1 MNRTLLW
8 LGASMFLWG
17 LGESMFL
24 LFQPIYLQQLGAD
37 PIQIGVILGAF
48 GAVMTLTHIPAGHL
62 SDLIGRR
69 PLLMAAWLTGIAATL
84 LMAIARTLPVFV
96 VGVLIYGFTAFV
108 ASPLDSYVTAAR
120 GQWSVGRAITF
131 ISMMYNA
138 GSVLG
143 PITGG
148 WVGDHFGLRR
158 VYFISAGIFILS
170 TVVLLL
176 IASQPRDHRD
186 PQDPPP
192 SLLANGRYLSFLSIL
207 FVVAFATYLPQPL
220 TPNFLL
226 NQRNLSLETIGE
238 LFSIG
243 GLGMAALNLLFGQ
256 FEARTGF
263 VLGQISVSL
272 FAVLLWRGSGF
283 GWFALGY
290 FLLGGFRALR
300 ALGVAQVRPFVHE
313 SQMGLA
319 YGITEMVGSST
330 VLLAPPL
337 AGYLYQLDPVLMY
350 PVGLVLIGIGIIL
363 SLIFIPRSKK
373 LSPDH
378 IELAPDL

>member
-1 MNRTLLW
+1 MNRSLLW
-8 LGASMFLWG
+8 LGVSMFMWG

-37 PIQIGVILGAF
+37 PIQIGIILGAF
-48 GAVMTLTHIPAGHL
+48 GAVMTITHIPAGHL

-69 PLLMAAWLTGIAATL
+69 PLLIAAWVTGIAATL
-84 LMAIARTLPVFV
+84 LMAIARTLPVFI

-120 GQWSVGRAITF
+120 GKFSVGRAITF
-131 ISMMYNA
+131 ISMMYTA
-138 GSVLG
+138 GGVFG
-143 PITGG
+143 PLTGG
-148 WVGDHFGLRR
+148 WIGDHYGLRQ
-158 VYFISAGIFILS
+158 VYFISTFIFVLS
-170 TVVLLL
+170 TVVLLF

-186 PQDPPP
+186 PQAPPP
-192 SLLANGRYLSFLSIL
+192 SLLSNGRYISFLFIL

-220 TPNFLL
+220 TPNFLR
-226 NQRNLSLETIGE
+226 NQHDLSLEVIGE
-238 LFSIG
+238 LLSIG
-243 GLGMAALNLLFGQ
+243 GLGTAALNLLFGQ
-256 FEARTGF
+256 LEARTGF

-272 FAVLLWRGSGF
+272 FAVFLWRGSGF

-300 ALGVAQVRPFVHE
+300 SLGVAQVRPLVHE

-337 AGYLYQLDPVLMY
+337 AGYLYQLDPMMIY
-350 PVGLVLIGIGIIL
+350 PVGLVLIGIGIVL

-373 LSPDH
+373 LPPDH